1 MIPIQLT
8 IEGLYSYQNRQI
20 IDFSRLTEA
29 GLFGI
34 FGAVGSG
41 KSSILEAI
49 TFALYGET
57 ERLNAKDRRSYNMMN
72 LKSDRAYIAFDFL
85 NYENKQFRATRE
97 FKRNSK
103 RFEDIKTVGAAFYE
117 WIDNT
122 WIPLQ
127 HSKAEEIIG
136 LSYENFKRTI
146 IIPQGQFK
154 EFIELGAKDRTQM
167 MKEIF
172 NLHHFDLQEKV
183 SKLNNKNLT
192 ALNQLEGKLSG
203 YDEVSEEKINQLSE
217 TLTEEQKIVLDK
229 KQLFDTAN
237 EKLQQLKALKTD
249 FENLENKKSS
259 FTALSH
265 QKPIIDAQKASLELY
280 ERIFKVF
287 YQLLTDID
295 KTEKNIKTL
304 SVQAE
309 NEEKQLK
316 ISESNLTEISEKI
329 NEIKPYFERLP
340 QKRLESADLELISE
354 VIHFQSEIN
363 ELKIRTSKG
372 SAKVSEVERAIK
384 MIVETIKESEEK
396 MVQLHK
402 QQIDTD
408 VLMNVG
414 NWFIHQQNLLKN
426 SEIQQGK
433 INQLIKEIEQISKE
447 LTVDKISVADFENN
461 VKIKNLEFL
470 SLKKQL
476 DEKRRSFEVQQ
487 ELSHFAHNLQHG
499 ESCPLCGSLE
509 HPSIIVLDDVT
520 LNLNEI
526 KTESERLENQHNHWI
541 DFTEKIR
548 RKIQKLSLVEEQLS
562 MEKTTAQNIE
572 NQLLKHQSL
581 FVWSGFRAGNPEDF
595 EQKRNNSLEIGK
607 EIETKNRFIANQRMM
622 LENEREKVE
631 KFKNALEQFKLD
643 ETKKET
649 QIKQNLSNLKVLN
662 YIDFRHFSVDE
673 IKQKLNDLKA
683 FNEKTEH
690 DFNQLSQTFN
700 QLNNQISVQKTTLE
714 LTQKQL
720 ANLITNLQALNSEFD
735 QHLTEQNLPNKEKV
749 SEILNKQWEIE
760 AVKKQIEEFTI
771 VYKTLENQIAELE
784 QKLENVSFN
793 TEEFQQY
800 EQQFSILKTELE
812 QATENVTKTN
822 TEVQRLTKAYKEKQE
837 LQTALN
843 QLQKRAEN
851 LRTLTNLFKG
861 AGFVQ
866 YVSSVYLK
874 QLCEN
879 ANIRFHRMT
888 KNQLSLQINE
898 NNDFEIVDYLNEGRA
913 RSVKTLSG
921 GQSFQVSLSLALAL
935 AESVQVH
942 SKAEKNFFFIDEGFG
957 TQDAE
962 AVNTVFETLH
972 HLHKEN
978 RIVGIISHVEEL
990 KERMPVSLS
999 VIKNEETGS
1008 QISISE

>member
-20 IDFSRLTEA
+20 IDFSKLSQA

-85 NYENKQFRATRE
+85 NYENKLFRATRE

-103 RFEDIKTVGAAFYE
+103 RFEDIKTVGAAFYK
-117 WIDNT
+117 WTDDT

-295 KTEKNIKTL
+295 QTEKNIKTL

-329 NEIKPYFERLP
+329 NEIKPYFEQLP
-340 QKRLESADLELISE
+340 QKRLE

-363 ELKIRTSKG
+363 ELKIRTSNG
-372 SAKVSEVERAIK
+372 SAKVLEVERAIK

-572 NQLLKHQSL
+572 KQLLKHQSL
-581 FVWSGFRAGNPEDF
+581 FVWNGFKAGNPEDF

-607 EIETKNRFIANQRMM
+607 EIETKNRFIADQRMM

-771 VYKTLENQIAELE
+771 VYKTLENQIVELE

-793 TEEFQQY
+793 IEEFQQY

-837 LQTALN
+837 LQTTLN

-898 NNDFEIVDYLNEGRA
+898 NNDFEIIDYLNEGRA

>member
-1 MIPIQLT
+1 
-8 IEGLYSYQNRQI
+8 
-20 IDFSRLTEA
+20 
-29 GLFGI
+29 
-34 FGAVGSG
+34 
-41 KSSILEAI
+41 
-49 TFALYGET
+49 
-57 ERLNAKDRRSYNMMN
+57 MN
-72 LKSDRAYIAFDFL
+72 
-85 NYENKQFRATRE
+85 
-97 FKRNSK
+97 
-103 RFEDIKTVGAAFYE
+103 
-117 WIDNT
+117 
-122 WIPLQ
+122 
-127 HSKAEEIIG
+127 
-136 LSYENFKRTI
+136 
-146 IIPQGQFK
+146 
-154 EFIELGAKDRTQM
+154 
-167 MKEIF
+167 
-172 NLHHFDLQEKV
+172 
-183 SKLNNKNLT
+183 
-192 ALNQLEGKLSG
+192 
-203 YDEVSEEKINQLSE
+203 
-217 TLTEEQKIVLDK
+217 
-229 KQLFDTAN
+229 
-237 EKLQQLKALKTD
+237 
-249 FENLENKKSS
+249 
-259 FTALSH
+259 
-265 QKPIIDAQKASLELY
+265 
-280 ERIFKVF
+280 FKVF
-287 YQLLTDID
+287 NQLLTDID

-340 QKRLESADLELISE
+340 QKRLEAADLELISE

-372 SAKVSEVERAIK
+372 SAKVSEVERTIK

-476 DEKRRSFEVQQ
+476 DEKRRSFE
-487 ELSHFAHNLQHG
+487 
-499 ESCPLCGSLE
+499 
-509 HPSIIVLDDVT
+509 
-520 LNLNEI
+520 
-526 KTESERLENQHNHWI
+526 
-541 DFTEKIR
+541 
-548 RKIQKLSLVEEQLS
+548 EQLS

-572 NQLLKHQSL
+572 KQLLKHQSL
-581 FVWSGFRAGNPEDF
+581 FVWNGFKAGNPEDF

-898 NNDFEIVDYLNEGRA
+898 NNDFEIIDYLNEGRA

>member
-20 IDFSRLTEA
+20 IDFSKLTQA

-85 NYENKQFRATRE
+85 NYENKRFRATRE

-103 RFEDIKTVGAAFYE
+103 RFEDIKTVGAAFYK
-117 WIDNT
+117 WTDDT

-183 SKLNNKNLT
+183 SKLSNKNLT

-203 YDEVSEEKINQLSE
+203 YDEVSEEKINQLNE

-295 KTEKNIKTL
+295 QTEKNIKTL

-329 NEIKPYFERLP
+329 NEIKPYFEQLP
-340 QKRLESADLELISE
+340 QKRLEAVDLELIFE

-363 ELKIRTSKG
+363 ELKIRTSNG
-372 SAKVSEVERAIK
+372 SAKVLEVERAIK

-433 INQLIKEIEQISKE
+433 INQLIKEIERISKE

-476 DEKRRSFEVQQ
+476 DEKRRGFEVRQ
-487 ELSHFAHNLQHG
+487 ELSYFAHNLQHG

-520 LNLNEI
+520 LNLHEI

-581 FVWSGFRAGNPEDF
+581 FVWSGFRADNPEDF

-607 EIETKNRFIANQRMM
+607 EIETKNRFIADQRMM

-690 DFNQLSQTFN
+690 DFNQLNQDFN

-720 ANLITNLQALNSEFD
+720 ANLSDNLQALNSEFD

-837 LQTALN
+837 LQTTLN
-843 QLQKRAEN
+843 QLQKRTEN
-851 LRTLTNLFKG
+851 LKTLTNLFKG